1 MLTIRAC
8 ATDRE
13 FTKAM
18 QIVQNYMQ
26 WLDLDLTFQGIAE
39 EMNGFTSMY
48 GLPHGIFLLAWKGTK
63 EGESLVGG
71 VGLRKTGSDS
81 FNSNEKGSTLH
92 YHFAAVTV
100 DGVVQTITDPALF
113 GFSFTAVTAPH
124 TIEVV
129 FTLDPPLLSILKD
142 GSGKGTVSSG
152 TGAIFCGATCSDSYP
167 YGSDALLYAVADPFS
182 LFTDWN
188 GGGCSGKDICTV
200 TMSGPQTV
208 TATFTTA
215 PKVKVGTKEFST
227 VQEAHDDKATT
238 DGTTIRMLDTVDA
251 GSLTTKQAT
260 SVTIS
265 GGYSADY
272 ISQAGSSFITGGIVV
287 RKGTVILDRVIVK

>member
-1 MLTIRAC
+1 MAVSVCAKPGQIHLTP
-8 ATDRE
+8 
-13 FTKAM
+13 M
-18 QIVQNYMQ
+18 
-26 WLDLDLTFQGIAE
+26 
-39 EMNGFTSMY
+39 
-48 GLPHGIFLLAWKGTK
+48 KG
-63 EGESLVGG
+63 
-71 VGLRKTGSDS
+71 D
-81 FNSNEKGSTLH
+81 KGSTLH
-92 YHFAAVTV
+92 YHIATVTA
-100 DGVVQTITDPALF
+100 DGIAQTITDPALF
-113 GFSFTAVTAPH
+113 GFSFTAVSAPH
-124 TIEVV
+124 TITAT
-129 FTLDPPLLSILKD
+129 FTLDTPLLSILKD

-152 TGAIFCGATCSDSYP
+152 TGAIFCGVTCSDSYP
-167 YGSDALLYAVADPFS
+167 YGSDGLLYAVADPIS
-182 LFTDWN
+182 LFTGWN

-200 TMSGPQTV
+200 TMSGPQAV
-208 TATFTTA
+208 TATFTAA